1 MHPQSLQTGRF
12 YTVTFT
18 QSRCRKRTNSGKS
31 SSSCWM
37 FAIISI
43 QVLLFPSGG
52 WFLNDLTFM
61 LQWLVLCSGC
71 FNLGEKMLFMWATQS
86 CFCIIIQHHCSNYWS
101 SARGRLL
108 CFSFYHT
115 RCQVAVANHHIKG
128 LELNL
133 SSYPSS
139 KTLTYVAGNKVMIC
153 RLFILL
159 STFFLFKSSLKHP
172 FKKLVEM
179 HTVLVDRLPL

>member
-1 MHPQSLQTGRF
+1 MTWL
-12 YTVTFT
+12 
-18 QSRCRKRTNSGKS
+18 
-31 SSSCWM
+31 SCYSDWC
-37 FAIISI
+37 FVADALISERR
-43 QVLLFPSGG
+43 
-52 WFLNDLTFM
+52 
-61 LQWLVLCSGC
+61 C

-159 STFFLFKSSLKHP
+159 STFFLFKSSLNHP
-172 FKKLVEM
+172 FKKISWNAYCLSGQITALGISYCKNSISVKTIL
-179 HTVLVDRLPL
+179 HATRR